1 MFRVSGTSTRNAGLC
16 VGMATEYTYRFRVY
30 PNKEQRQH
38 LARTFGCARYVYNWG
53 KELRTNAYHGDGESL
68 SYTDTAKRLTKLK
81 KDEDHEW
88 LQEVSAVVLQQ
99 SLRNLEQAFT
109 NFFEGRAEYPSFK
122 RKHGRQAARY
132 VGTAFDLKETEHGR
146 KLRLSKMPGLLKVN
160 WSRAM
165 LETPS
170 SCTLT
175 RDPAGRYHV
184 CFAVKR
190 ETRDLPKTKQK
201 DRVRSV
207 GIDLGLT
214 DVIVTSD
221 GWTSGNPRYLQ
232 KSERRLRKEQQK
244 LSRKENGP
252 NGPSNNWERQRRRV
266 AKAHAKVADQ
276 RRDWTGKLTTKLV
289 REYDLI
295 VCETLAVQNMQKNG
309 CLARAISDVGWGL
322 VVRQLE
328 YKAEWYGKT
337 LVKVDRWFPSTKR
350 CSACGHIGES
360 KPLDVRE
367 WTCKECGT
375 VHDRD
380 INAAENLRRVG
391 QTRTRGA
398 KPQNAPGDPGKSSK
412 AFELVGSGR

>member
-1 MFRVSGTSTRNAGLC
+1 
-16 VGMATEYTYRFRVY
+16 MATEYTYRFRVY
-30 PNKEQRQH
+30 PNKEQRPH

-99 SLRNLEQAFT
+99 SLRNVEQAFT
-109 NFFEGRAEYPSFK
+109 NFFEGHAESPTFKRKHNK

-132 VGTAFDLKETEHGR
+132 VGAAFDIRETEHGR

-160 WSRAM
+160 GSRPM
-165 LETPS
+165 PETPT
-170 SCTLT
+170 SCTIT

-190 ETRDLPKTKQK
+190 EIDDLPRTKQT
-201 DRVRSV
+201 V
-207 GIDLGLT
+207 GIDLGRT
-214 DVIVTSD
+214 DGVVPSD
-221 GWTSGNPRYLQ
+221 GWKSGTPRGTPRYLQ

-244 LSRKENGP
+244 LSRKEKNGP
-252 NGPSNNWERQRRRV
+252 NGPSNNWERQKKRV

-276 RRDWTGKLTTKLV
+276 RRDWINKLTTKRV
-289 REYDLI
+289 EEYDLI
-295 VCETLAVQNMQKNG
+295 VCETLAVQNMQRRAASAAPVKNG

-328 YKAEWYGKT
+328 YKAEW
-337 LVKVDRWFPSTKR
+337 
-350 CSACGHIGES
+350 
-360 KPLDVRE
+360 
-367 WTCKECGT
+367 
-375 VHDRD
+375 
-380 INAAENLRRVG
+380 
-391 QTRTRGA
+391 
-398 KPQNAPGDPGKSSK
+398 
-412 AFELVGSGR
+412 